1 MKRGSTPL
9 PSSKGRVSRSNQRPL
24 PASQYA
30 MASQYN
36 MEDIRSALNAICP
49 GSASGLDANS
59 SFDLN
64 LYLETLPDIPL
75 FCDGEG
81 AAGGVNGPPEAASAS
96 GYSAQSHLPL
106 EGSAFGYNTQSHLP
120 LEGSASGY
128 NTQSHLPLE
137 GSAFGYNQH
146 SQLELEGSGRSWDR
160 QSHLAVEG
168 SAFGYN
174 QYSHL
179 PLEGSEFGYNQ
190 YSHLPLE
197 GSVPSW
203 ERQSQLVPEGSAS
216 GWGASSH
223 LGLGEAPSPTWQH
236 NDYLRMVDPNEVL
249 RTPATE
255 DHQLCQGPQLLPH
268 DPTAL
273 HYPSTTLNSFTDS
286 SECCLFPQDDMSREQ
301 HSVYP
306 QESEHSAYSP
316 GTLSGATASPYS
328 SNLPAGTP
336 PLRSSSSALEAVLG
350 ARTRH

>member
-1 MKRGSTPL
+1 M
-9 PSSKGRVSRSNQRPL
+9 
-24 PASQYA
+24 ASQYNMDDQYN

-81 AAGGVNGPPEAASAS
+81 AAGGVNGPPEASAS
-96 GYSAQSHLPL
+96 GYSAQ
-106 EGSAFGYNTQSHLP
+106 
-120 LEGSASGY
+120 
-128 NTQSHLPLE
+128 
-137 GSAFGYNQH
+137 
-146 SQLELEGSGRSWDR
+146 
-160 QSHLAVEG
+160 
-168 SAFGYN
+168 
-174 QYSHL
+174 SHL

-255 DHQLCQGPQLLPH
+255 DHQLSQGPQLLPH

-286 SECCLFPQDDMSREQ
+286 SECCLFSQDDMSREQ

-316 GTLSGATASPYS
+316 GALSGATASPYS

-350 ARTRH
+350 ARTATRKGYHHRVTRKYFARR